1 MKKIKYVNLKNGD
14 YEIIGRRISNITYF
28 DFQTKGEKAKANVV
42 RILKDYVNIDDVKS
56 VILQDD
62 RYNWETEG
70 EMFEEVKV

>member
-62 RYNWETEG
+62 RYNWETEV
-70 EMFEEVKV
+70 EMF